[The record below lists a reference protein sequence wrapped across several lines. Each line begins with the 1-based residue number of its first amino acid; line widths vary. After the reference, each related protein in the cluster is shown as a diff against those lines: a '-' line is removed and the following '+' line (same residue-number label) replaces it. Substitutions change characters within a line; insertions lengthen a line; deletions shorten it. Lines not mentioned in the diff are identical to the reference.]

1 MRTMMMASLSDCSFE
16 SGEWVE
22 FSGGGRPKGLS
33 PSCLVGVVLW
43 DGTVLDGNRARP
55 AGTVRWEIKRDD
67 KDVRKWRRF

>member
-1 MRTMMMASLSDCSFE
+1 MMMKKRLSDCLFE
-16 SGEWVE
+16 GDEWVE

-43 DGTVLDGNRARP
+43 DGTVLDGSRAIP
-55 AGTVRWEIKRDD
+55 AGTVLWEIKRDD